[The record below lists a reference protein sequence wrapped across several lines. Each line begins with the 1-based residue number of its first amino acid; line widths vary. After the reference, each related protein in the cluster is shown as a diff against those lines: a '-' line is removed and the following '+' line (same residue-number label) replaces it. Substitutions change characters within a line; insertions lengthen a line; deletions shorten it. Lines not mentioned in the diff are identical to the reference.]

1 MKIYLNKKLQPERMY
16 DANKIEKEVLEFWK
30 TNNIYKK
37 TRDKNK
43 DNKPFYFL
51 QGPPYTSGK
60 LHMGHA
66 WNNSMKDMVLRYK
79 NMKGFHVWD
88 RAGYDMHGIPT
99 ASKVQEKL
107 GLKTKEDILNY
118 GLDKFSKEC
127 IDFSVKYAKLMNKDL
142 FRMGVWMD
150 YENAYFPIDEEWI
163 ESVWWLVKRAEEEGR
178 LYEGKRT
185 MAWCAY
191 HGTALAKHECEYKEI
206 EDQSIFVKFKIKG
219 KENEHIV
226 IWTTTPW
233 TIAFNLAVMV
243 SPELDYIK
251 AKVDDEVLIVAK
263 DLADK
268 VIKEGLGKDYSIL
281 KEMKGEELSG
291 LEYTHPWEKEIKDFE
306 KLKKIHP
313 KTHTVVLSNEYVTL
327 EAGTGLVH
335 CAPGCGPEDYE
346 VGRENNIPPYNK
358 TDHAGIFSKD
368 LGELSGWIAKK
379 DDQKFIKKL
388 AESNALLKTKKVS
401 HDYAHCER
409 CHNPIIFRTTKQWF
423 FKVEDIK
430 DKLLSYNNKINW
442 VPDTVKNA
450 FVSWLENLRDNS
462 ITKQRF
468 WGTPVPIWRC
478 KTCED
483 YTVIASKEE
492 LSQCSGKI
500 PENLHKPWIDE
511 INIDCKCGGTKER
524 IPDVLDVWIDAG
536 VASWACLYYPKRED
550 LFKKLFPADFILEAR
565 EQVRGWYNLLMISS
579 IIAFDKIPFK
589 AAYSHGML
597 TDVKGV
603 KMSKSLGNVISPYEV
618 VDKYGAD
625 TMRIYLS
632 QTNAGEDINFSW
644 DEIKIKNRNLNVLL
658 NTVNYFLEY
667 YSASRSKVSINLESL
682 EELNLRIEERYI
694 LSKINKTIKQVSEN
708 YEFYNLDKVPG
719 QLEKLFL
726 ELSREYIKAT
736 REKINQEPEVVLNVI
751 FKVLFETLKMLS
763 TIAPFV
769 TEQIYQNLKKHLDLN
784 EESIHHFK
792 WPESNEKL
800 IDETLEENFLIARQ
814 IIQAGLAA
822 REKAKIGVRWP
833 LREIKVIPSSEKV
846 EEAAKELEELILSK
860 LNIKSMKFEKESEVF
875 ELELSPNKTTIGK
888 DFKQDSPFIIQN
900 LTEDLMKDIIRNGA
914 TFLEK
919 FNIRKEHIILKQKI
933 PEHLQVSEFRQG
945 TVILETETNESLEKE
960 GFAREVIRRLQD
972 LRKEKGLKKQDK
984 INLSIK
990 TPIDLSEFREMIQT
1004 KVGTNELTF
1013 ELKDYEYIEK
1023 FNIKDKD
1030 FKASFNILTTKE

>member
-1 MKIYLNKKLQPERMY
+1 MY
-16 DANKIEKEVLEFWK
+16 EANKVEEEVLKFWK
-30 TNNIYKK
+30 DNNIYKK

-43 DNKPFYFL
+43 ENKPFYFL

-60 LHMGHA
+60 LHIAHA

-79 NMKGFHVWD
+79 NMKGLHVWD
-88 RAGYDMHGIPT
+88 RAGYDMHGLPT

-107 GLKTKEDILNY
+107 GLKTKEEIIGY
-118 GLDKFSKEC
+118 GLDKFAEEC
-127 IDFSVKYAKLMNKDL
+127 INFSVEHAKTMNKDL

-150 YENAYFPIDEEWI
+150 YENAYFPINEEWI
-163 ESVWWLVKRAEEEGR
+163 ESVWWLIKRAEEEKR
-178 LYEGKRT
+178 LYEGERT
-185 MAWCAY
+185 MSWCSY
-191 HGTALAKHECEYKEI
+191 HGTALAKHECEYREI
-206 EDQSIFVKFKIKG
+206 EDQSIFVKFNIKG
-219 KENEHIV
+219 KEKEYIT

-233 TIAFNLAVMV
+233 TIAFNLAIMV
-243 SPELDYIK
+243 NPELDYIK
-251 AKVDDEVLIVAK
+251 AKVDNEVLIVAK

-268 VIKEGLGKDYSIL
+268 LIREKLGKSYSII
-281 KEMKGEELSG
+281 EEIKGQDLEG
-291 LEYTHPWEKEIKDFE
+291 LEYVHPWENEITDF
-306 KLKKIHP
+306 KNIKKNHP
-313 KTHTVVLSNEYVTL
+313 KTHTIILSKEYVTL

-346 VGRENNIPPYNK
+346 VGRENKIPPYNK
-358 TDHAGIFSKD
+358 IDHSGKFPGDFGEMAG
-368 LGELSGWIAKK
+368 WVAKQ

-388 AESNALLKTKKVS
+388 AESSALLKTTKFL

-409 CHNPIIFRTTKQWF
+409 CHNPVIFRTTKQWF
-423 FKVEDIK
+423 FKIEDVK
-430 DKLLSYNNKINW
+430 DKLLLYNNKINW

-468 WGTPVPIWRC
+468 WGTPVPIWKC
-478 KTCED
+478 KNCED

-492 LSQCSGKI
+492 LSQYSGEI
-500 PENLHKPWIDE
+500 PKNLHKPWIDE
-511 INIDCKCGGTKER
+511 ITLDCKCGGTKER

-579 IIAFDKIPFK
+579 IIALDEIPFK

-597 TDVKGV
+597 TDVEGV

-625 TMRIYLS
+625 TMRLYFT

-644 DEIKIKNRNLNVLL
+644 DEIKIKNRNLNVLW

-667 YSASRSKVSINLESL
+667 YSSSRENININLESL
-682 EELNLRIEERYI
+682 EELELGIEEKYI
-694 LSKINKTIKQVSEN
+694 LSKLNKTIKQVSES
-708 YEFYNLDKVPG
+708 YEFYNLDEVPEK
-719 QLEKLFL
+719 LETLFL

-736 REKINQEPEVVLNVI
+736 REKINREPEVVLNVI

-763 TIAPFV
+763 TVTPFI
-769 TEQIYQNLKKHLDLN
+769 TEKIYQRLKEELNLT
-784 EESIHHFK
+784 EESIHHFS
-792 WPESNEKL
+792 WPEPNEKL
-800 IDETLEENFLIARQ
+800 IDETLEKNFSIARQ
-814 IIQAGLAA
+814 IIQAGLSS

-833 LREIKVIPSSEKV
+833 LSEIKIISSTEEVEK
-846 EEAAKELEELILSK
+846 AAIRLENFILSK
-860 LNIKSMKFEKESEVF
+860 LNVKSMAFEKESEAF
-875 ELELSPNKTTIGK
+875 ELEVSPNRTTIGR
-888 DFKQDSPFIIQN
+888 DFKQDSPFIVQN
-900 LTEDLMKDIIRNGA
+900 LTEELMKDILRNGA

-919 FNIRKEHIILKQKI
+919 FNVRKEHLLIKQKI
-933 PEHLQVSEFRQG
+933 PEHLKVSEFRG
-945 TVILETETNESLEKE
+945 GSVILETEIGEELEKE
-960 GFAREVIRRLQD
+960 GFARELIRRLQD

-990 TPIDLSEFREMIQT
+990 APINLSKFKEMIQT
-1004 KVGTNELTF
+1004 KIGTKELTF
-1013 ELKDYEYIEK
+1013 ELKDYEYFDK
-1023 FNIKDKD
+1023 FRIKDKE
-1030 FKASFNILTTKE
+1030 FEISFNILTTQE